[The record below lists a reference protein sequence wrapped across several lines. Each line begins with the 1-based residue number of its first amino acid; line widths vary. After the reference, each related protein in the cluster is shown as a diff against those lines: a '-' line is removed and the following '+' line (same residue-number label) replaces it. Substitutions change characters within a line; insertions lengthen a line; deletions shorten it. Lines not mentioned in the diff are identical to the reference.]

1 MNEFYKEVLT
11 ALQAED
17 KERTVLLT
25 MNALKENKLSVVDLY
40 EKIF

>member
-17 KERTVLLT
+17 KERAVLLT
-25 MNALKENKLSVVDLY
+25 MNALK
-40 EKIF
+40 KINYQS